1 MNNIIQL
8 LFIAG
13 VIGFQTLSGYIGNK
27 YMGAILPAIFSG
39 LVVFIVLTGHL
50 NLTFRN
56 ILMPIVGLI
65 TLICIYE
72 GGKESKKKKTIKE
85 MEKMKAKDILNQ

>member
-1 MNNIIQL
+1 MNNTIQF

-13 VIGFQTLSGYIGNK
+13 IIGFQTLSGYIGNK
-27 YMGAILPAIFSG
+27 YMGAILPVIFSG

-72 GGKESKKKKTIKE
+72 GGKESKKKR
-85 MEKMKAKDILNQ
+85 Q

>member
-27 YMGAILPAIFSG
+27 YMGAILPVIFSG
-39 LVVFIVLTGHL
+39 FQW
-50 NLTFRN
+50 FSCFYRFDRSFKSN
-56 ILMPIVGLI
+56 I
-65 TLICIYE
+65 
-72 GGKESKKKKTIKE
+72 
-85 MEKMKAKDILNQ
+85 